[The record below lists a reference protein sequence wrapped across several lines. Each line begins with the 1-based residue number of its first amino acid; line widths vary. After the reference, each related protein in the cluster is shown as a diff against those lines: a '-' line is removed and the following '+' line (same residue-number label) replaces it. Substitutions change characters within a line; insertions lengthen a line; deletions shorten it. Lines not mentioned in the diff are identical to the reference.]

1 MKKHNFNAGPSEL
14 NESVI
19 RKTAEAIENFAGTGL
34 SLLTISHRSK
44 EFVAVMTEACNLV
57 KELLEIP
64 SGYSILFLQGGASLQ
79 FNMVPFNFLEKKAGY
94 LNTGVWASKAFKEA
108 KYFSDA
114 EAIELASSKDRNFA
128 YIPKGWEKNI
138 PAGLDYVHIT
148 TNNTIYGT
156 QLKADPTVNA
166 WLAADMSSDI
176 LSRPIDVSKYGIIY
190 AGAQKNVGPSGATLV
205 IVKDELLGKVT
216 RKIPTMLDYKTHID
230 GESMFNTPSTVSVFG
245 CLKSLEWLKSI
256 GGVKAIQKI
265 NIEKAKILYSEI
277 DRNRLFRG
285 TVESTEDRSNMNVCF
300 VMKDEYKEME
310 DEFLKFVKARGCEG
324 LKGHRSV
331 GGFRASIY
339 NAVTIEDVQALT
351 QAMSDFE
358 KMK

>member
-277 DRNRLFRG
+277 DRNRLFRE